1 MVVKQNPDFIR
12 RSESNEAGYTS
23 TDVMN
28 GNAEWA
34 LKCPQIR
41 EPITARRPAWSFRGR
56 NCTKVPNLSRSDRP
70 SIESIDSITSLDLR
84 RSSLPLL
91 RRTNTD
97 DNNQPTMPAKKNAA
111 QPAPSAAATTQ
122 ASTTAAGS
130 VPASSPI
137 SAPAAKNAPANWDK
151 VLQNIYQYYMKE
163 TPQRTKLIDVFLVF
177 IAVVGA
183 LQFLYCI
190 LAGNYVRYHP
200 RPSLWKMFLE
210 RTGNRTEECWSIHAN
225 PVVSQPFNAFLSGFG
240 ATVGQFVLT
249 STCFDGIPDLSLAGS
264 NSELLVSLR
273 IQTTAANKSEFPEVS
288 PERYDAYDQPTAGC
302 RTFVRGVHDA
312 NWHRRAFA
320 DYVVC
325 SLILHFFCV
334 NFIN

>member
-1 MVVKQNPDFIR
+1 
-12 RSESNEAGYTS
+12 
-23 TDVMN
+23 
-28 GNAEWA
+28 
-34 LKCPQIR
+34 
-41 EPITARRPAWSFRGR
+41 
-56 NCTKVPNLSRSDRP
+56 
-70 SIESIDSITSLDLR
+70 
-84 RSSLPLL
+84 
-91 RRTNTD
+91 
-97 DNNQPTMPAKKNAA
+97 MPAKKNAA

-122 ASTTAAGS
+122 ASTTATGS
-130 VPASSPI
+130 VPASSPVA
-137 SAPAAKNAPANWDK
+137 APAAKNAPAANWDK

-190 LAGNYVRYHP
+190 LAGNY
-200 RPSLWKMFLE
+200 
-210 RTGNRTEECWSIHAN
+210 
-225 PVVSQPFNAFLSGFG
+225 PFNAFLSGFG

-249 STCFDGIPDLSLAGS
+249 I
-264 NSELLVSLR
+264 SLR

-288 PERYDAYDQPTAGC
+288 PE
-302 RTFVRGVHDA
+302 
-312 NWHRRAFA
+312 RAFA